1 MTTQH
6 ATPTRQRIAQTKGRI
21 DKPQRDFTAQRDFS
35 RIVPAFEL
43 MERRGHITQ
52 DERRAGERYAAYWHG
67 ARRQR
72 GLIGAYGDQRWSHTS
87 GNQTLEEWPVHC
99 ATELHRA
106 KLAIGDDRMSK
117 ILETMVEADATLQD
131 VGRSV
136 FPHMRSPGQ
145 AMAAGAAAVKIG
157 LGLLARHFD
166 RHRSRDRP

>member
-1 MTTQH
+1 MTHQ
-6 ATPTRQRIAQTKGRI
+6 TPTAQRIAQTKGRI

-52 DERRAGERYAAYWHG
+52 DERRAGETFASYWHG

-87 GNQTLEEWPVHC
+87 GGKITEEWPIHC
-99 ATELHRA
+99 ANELHRA
-106 KLAIGDDRMSK
+106 KRAIGDDRMSK
-117 ILETMVEADATLQD
+117 ILDTMVEADATLQD

-136 FPHMRSPGQ
+136 FPHMKSSSQ
-145 AMAAGAAAVKIG
+145 AMAAGAAAVKLS
-157 LGLLARHFD
+157 LGRLVQHFD
-166 RHRSRDRP
+166 HHRTRDRL